1 MLKNVHQGALADLTK
16 LLEEA
21 GARVHRERVI
31 KEKAS
36 LTSVMN
42 AMTEACY
49 QTLGGS
55 IAAKMILAAMIPP
68 SQHGLSPEQ
77 KMAIRE
83 KIAHE
88 ILKIVSLDLGERDS
102 RNEYHVA
109 IVKRERAGPKK

>member
-1 MLKNVHQGALADLTK
+1 MPKNVHQGALADLMK

-55 IAAKMILAAMIPP
+55 IAAKMILASMIPP

-83 KIAHE
+83 KVSHE
-88 ILKIVSLDLGERDS
+88 ILKMISIDLADRDPK
-102 RNEYHVA
+102 NEYHVA
-109 IVKRERAGPKK
+109 IVKRERRDVKK